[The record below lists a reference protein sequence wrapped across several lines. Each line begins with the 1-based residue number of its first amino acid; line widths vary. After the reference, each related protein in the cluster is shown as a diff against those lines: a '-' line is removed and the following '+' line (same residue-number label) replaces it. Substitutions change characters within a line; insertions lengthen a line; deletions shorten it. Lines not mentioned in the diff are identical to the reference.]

1 MGIITFIL
9 TVLEKHGIEKLCEL
23 IIPTDSIMFGLYD
36 FGPYG
41 KISIEMFNDVVN
53 NPDHYKQFIND

>member
-1 MGIITFIL
+1 M
-9 TVLEKHGIEKLCEL
+9 LETHGIEKLKEL
-23 IIPTDSIMFGLYD
+23 IIQNDTFMVGVYD

-41 KISIEMFNDVVN
+41 KISIEMFNDIIN